1 MKIILLGVQGSGK
14 STQGNL
20 LSNLLSVPYLSTG
33 QIFRNLAKEDTPLGR
48 EIKEMMTAG
57 FLIPD
62 DKTLEIVTDYL
73 TRPEYQKGFIL
84 DGYPRNL
91 TQAESF
97 PTGIDKVVY
106 INVSDEEA
114 RRRIEGRNANKDQ
127 IRPDDK
133 PEAITRRIG
142 IFHKFTKPLLEY
154 YKDKGA
160 LVEVN
165 GEQPVEEI
173 HKEIVDKLNK

>member
-20 LSNLLSVPYLSTG
+20 LSNYFKVPYLSTG
-33 QIFRNLAKEDTPLGR
+33 HIFRNLAKEDTPLGR
-48 EIKEMMTAG
+48 EIKELMTNG

-73 TRPEYQKGFIL
+73 SRPEYMSGFIL

-91 TQAESF
+91 SQAESF
-97 PTGIDKVVY
+97 PTEIDKVVY
-106 INVSDEEA
+106 INVSDVEA
-114 RRRIEGRNANKDQ
+114 RKRIEGRNSAKGQN
-127 IRPDDK
+127 RPDDT
-133 PEAITRRIG
+133 PEAITRRID

-154 YKDKGA
+154 YKNKGI

-165 GEQPVEEI
+165 GEQPVSEI
-173 HKEIVDKLNK
+173 HKEIVDKFKK